1 MSCDGAALPFH
12 ADANYGTWSINFEV
26 YEKITISK
34 KYISALKM
42 CNKFCIPE
50 SFNVNISHKLF
61 DYIITFVI
69 LQH

>member
-1 MSCDGAALPFH
+1 MSCDGAALPFQ

-42 CNKFCIPE
+42 
-50 SFNVNISHKLF
+50 
-61 DYIITFVI
+61 
-69 LQH
+69 